1 MGTVS
6 ATTTRRI
13 EAPPARVL
21 AALADYRGTRPR
33 LLPAQFTD
41 YEVVSG
47 GAGEGTE
54 VRWKLHATKKR
65 VRDVH
70 ADVTATDSHGFV
82 EADRNSSLRTTWRV
96 ESTESEDGDAS
107 EVLVTHEWNGAT
119 GVGGFFERT
128 FAPRGL
134 DRIYGELLDN
144 LAADVAR

>member
-1 MGTVS
+1 MSTVS

-13 EAPPARVL
+13 EAPAERVL

-33 LLPAQFTD
+33 LLPEQFTD

-47 GAGEGTE
+47 GDGPGTQ

-65 VRDVH
+65 VRDVL
-70 ADVTATDSHGFV
+70 AEVSATDKHALV
-82 EADRNSSLRTTWRV
+82 ESDRNSSLVTTWRV
-96 ESTESEDGDAS
+96 ESDGPDAAEVVVTSEW
-107 EVLVTHEWNGAT
+107 TGAG

-144 LAADVAR
+144 LADAVAR

>member
-1 MGTVS
+1 MSTVS

-13 EAPPARVL
+13 EAPAERVL

-33 LLPAQFTD
+33 LLPEQFTD
-41 YEVVSG
+41 YEVLSG
-47 GAGEGTE
+47 GDGPGTQ

-65 VRDVH
+65 VRDVL
-70 ADVTATDSHGFV
+70 AEVSATDKHALV
-82 EADRNSSLRTTWRV
+82 ESDRNSSLVTTWRV
-96 ESTESEDGDAS
+96 ESDGPDAS
-107 EVLVTHEWNGAT
+107 EVVVTSEWTGAG

-144 LAADVAR
+144 LADAVAR

>member
-1 MGTVS
+1 MSTVS

-13 EAPPARVL
+13 DAPADRVL

-33 LLPAQFTD
+33 LLPGQFTD
-41 YEVVSG
+41 YEVTDG
-47 GAGEGTE
+47 GHGAGTT
-54 VRWKLHATKKR
+54 VRWKLHATRKR

-70 ADVTATDSHGFV
+70 ADVSASDKHALV
-82 EADRNSSLRTTWRV
+82 ETDRNSTLVTTWRV
-96 ESTESEDGDAS
+96 ESDGTDATE
-107 EVLVTHEWNGAT
+107 VVVTSEWNGAT

-144 LAADVAR
+144 LAVDVAR